1 MGLNQIRS
9 TGGKL
14 VNSGRTSNVNTTD
27 ATPTIIDTLTL
38 GANSGG
44 VVQYTAKGV
53 AANGD
58 TITIS
63 QIVRFKKAAGTLTL
77 GTPADILASVVDA
90 GLSGG
95 SIAISAASNNINVT
109 VTGKA
114 AVNVS
119 WKCNIIVL

>member
-1 MGLNQIRS
+1 MGLNQVRS
-9 TGGKL
+9 TTGGL
-14 VNSGRTSNVNTTD
+14 ISASRASNVNTTD

-38 GANSGG
+38 GANSAG
-44 VVQYTAKGV
+44 VIQYTAKGV

-58 TITIS
+58 AITIS
-63 QIVRFKKAAGTLTL
+63 QIVRFKKASGTLTL

-119 WKCNIIVL
+119 WKCVITIL